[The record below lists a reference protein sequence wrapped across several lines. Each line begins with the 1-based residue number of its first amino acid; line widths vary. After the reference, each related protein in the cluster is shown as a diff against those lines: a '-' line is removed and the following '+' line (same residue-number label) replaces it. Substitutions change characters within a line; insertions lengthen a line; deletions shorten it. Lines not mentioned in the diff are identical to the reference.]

1 MNIQGLRLSQ
11 NMTQD
16 VLAEHLGVTRST
28 IAMWETGKAM
38 PRADKLPEIAKVL
51 GCEVSDLFD
60 NESKAG

>member
-1 MNIQGLRLSQ
+1 MKIQGLRLSQ

-16 VLAEHLGVTRST
+16 TLAEQLGVTRST

-51 GCEVSDLFD
+51 GCNVSDLF
-60 NESKAG
+60 EKEEAV